1 MYKANLAML
10 FFLFVWGCSSF
21 ASAAGP
27 FDGKWYFDESFLAQ
41 YMPPEHKNKD
51 EGAPMGSSAEKFL
64 SNTYLLID
72 IASKKMEMVVFG
84 EETET
89 DSFQIVEQKP
99 GVIRIKPFASSQV
112 TVLTILDDGRLE
124 MREESSGYSLYLF
137 RRSK

>member
-1 MYKANLAML
+1 
-10 FFLFVWGCSSF
+10 
-21 ASAAGP
+21 
-27 FDGKWYFDESFLAQ
+27 
-41 YMPPEHKNKD
+41 
-51 EGAPMGSSAEKFL
+51 MGSSAEKFL

-112 TVLTILDDGRLE
+112 TVLTILDEGRLE

>member
-1 MYKANLAML
+1 
-10 FFLFVWGCSSF
+10 
-21 ASAAGP
+21 
-27 FDGKWYFDESFLAQ
+27 
-41 YMPPEHKNKD
+41 
-51 EGAPMGSSAEKFL
+51 MGSSAEKFL

-72 IASKKMEMVVFG
+72 TASKKMEMVVFG

-89 DSFQIVEQKP
+89 DYFEIVDRKP
-99 GVIRIKPFASSQV
+99 DVIWIKPFASSQV